1 MCFFKKKKKVV
12 ITNNKFKEGQAIN
25 FKHQDDV
32 CPGIIYNVKLD
43 KDNNVIYD
51 VQIGGECPAI
61 VYDVKEEDI
70 FLRR

>member
-12 ITNNKFKEGQAIN
+12 ITNNKFNEGQVIN
-25 FKHQDDV
+25 FKHRDDV

-43 KDNNVIYD
+43 KDNKVIYD

>member
-12 ITNNKFKEGQAIN
+12 ITNNKFKEGQVIN
-25 FKHQDDV
+25 FKHRDDV
-32 CPGIIYNVKLD
+32 CPGIIYNIKLD

>member
-1 MCFFKKKKKVV
+1 MCWFKKKKKE
-12 ITNNKFKEGQAIN
+12 IISGNKYRVGQLVSFKYRDE
-25 FKHQDDV
+25 V

-43 KDNNVIYD
+43 KDNKVIYD

-61 VYDVKEEDI
+61 ITDVKEDNI